1 MRILVYSI
9 NYAPEL
15 TGIGKFT
22 AEMCDWFAAQGHEI
36 RVVTTPPYYPDW
48 KVRDGY
54 SAWMWRGETIKGVR
68 VTRCP
73 LWVPAKPS
81 GLKRAIHLM
90 SFALSS
96 LPAMLWQALAFRPD
110 VVCTIKPPMFA
121 EPVGW
126 LAARLAGALAWT
138 HVQDLEVDAAFDLG
152 MLPSGGLKSVTLG
165 LDNWL
170 LRRFD
175 FATTISLRMQ
185 ERLHRKGMPAEKT
198 GLYPNW
204 VEAAAIQPQSGPNP
218 YRAELG
224 IGAGQIVALYSGNM
238 GEKQGLDTLIDTARA
253 VAADSNIVVVLCGE
267 GAARKRLE
275 EGARGLTN
283 VRFLPLQPLERLGD
297 LLNLADVHLLPQRAD
312 AADLVMPSKL
322 GGMLATGRPVVAGAH
337 AGTQVAMA
345 VADCGLVVPPDDGQA
360 MAAGVRTLA
369 ADSAL
374 RSQMGS
380 AARRRALADWDKDG
394 ILGRLES
401 TLISKIYH

>member
-1 MRILVYSI
+1 MRILVHSI

-22 AEMCDWFAAQGHEI
+22 GEMCDWFAARGHEV

-54 SAWMWRGETIKGVR
+54 SAWAWRGETIRGVR

-73 LWVPAKPS
+73 LWVPKRPS
-81 GLKRAIHLM
+81 GLKRALHLM

-96 LPAMLWQALAFRPD
+96 LPAMLWQAVAFRPQ
-110 VVCTIKPPMFA
+110 VVCVIKPPMFA

-126 LAARLAGALAWT
+126 LAARLSGAVAWL
-138 HVQDLEVDAAFDLG
+138 HVQDLDVDAAFDLG
-152 MLPSGGLKSVTLG
+152 MLPGGGLKSVTLG
-165 LDNWL
+165 VDDWL

-175 FATTISLRMQ
+175 FATTISRRMQ
-185 ERLHRKGMPAEKT
+185 ERLQRKGMPADKT

-204 VEAAAIQPQSGPNP
+204 VEAAAIQPQTGANP

-224 IGAGQIVALYSGNM
+224 IADGQIVALYSGNM

-253 VAADSNIVVVLCGE
+253 VADDPRIAVVLCGE
-267 GAARKRLE
+267 GAARQRLE
-275 EGARGLTN
+275 EGARGLAN

-337 AGTQVAMA
+337 PGTQVATA
-345 VADCGLVVPPDDGQA
+345 VSDCGIVVPPDDGAA
-360 MAAGVRTLA
+360 MAVALRQLA
-369 ADSAL
+369 ADP
-374 RSQMGS
+374 
-380 AARRRALADWDKDG
+380 AARSRLGAQARRNALADWDKDG

-401 TLISKIYH
+401 TLNNKIYP

>member
-22 AEMCDWFAAQGHEI
+22 AEMCDWFAARGHEI

-81 GLKRAIHLM
+81 GVKRAVHLL

-96 LPAMLWQALAFRPD
+96 LPAMLWQALRFRPD

-126 LAARLAGALAWT
+126 AAARLSGALAWT
-138 HVQDLEVDAAFDLG
+138 HVQDLEVDAAFDMGL
-152 MLPSGGLKSVTLG
+152 LPSGGLKKATLAV
-165 LDNWL
+165 DNWL

-185 ERLHRKGMPAEKT
+185 ERLWRKGAAHAKT

-204 VEAAAIQPQSGPNP
+204 VEAASIQPQTGPNP

-224 IGAGQIVALYSGNM
+224 IAPDQIVALYSGNM

-253 VAADSNIVVVLCGE
+253 VAGDPNIAVVLCGE
-267 GAARKRLE
+267 GAARQRLQD
-275 EGARGLTN
+275 GARGLAN

-322 GGMLATGRPVVAGAH
+322 GGMLATGRPVIAGAH
-337 AGTQVAMA
+337 PGTQVAMA
-345 VADCGLVVPPDDGQA
+345 VAGCGLVVPPDDGAA
-360 MAAGVRTLA
+360 MAAALRMLA
-369 ADSAL
+369 ADSAQ
-374 RSQMGS
+374 R
-380 AARRRALADWDKDG
+380 AALGTVARQKALSDWDKDG
-394 ILGRLES
+394 ILGRLER
-401 TLISKIYH
+401 TLKDKIYP

>member
-1 MRILVYSI
+1 MRILVHSI

-22 AEMCDWFAAQGHEI
+22 GEMCDWFAARGHEV

-54 SAWMWRGETIKGVR
+54 SAWAWRGETIRGVR

-73 LWVPAKPS
+73 LWVPKRPS
-81 GLKRAIHLM
+81 GLKRALHLM

-96 LPAMLWQALAFRPD
+96 LPAMLWQAVAFRPQ
-110 VVCTIKPPMFA
+110 VVCVIKPPMFA

-126 LAARLAGALAWT
+126 LAARLSGAVAWL
-138 HVQDLEVDAAFDLG
+138 HVQDLDVDAAFDLG
-152 MLPSGGLKSVTLG
+152 MLPGGGLKSVTLG
-165 LDNWL
+165 VDDWL

-175 FATTISLRMQ
+175 FATTISRRMQ
-185 ERLHRKGMPAEKT
+185 ERLQRKGMPADKT

-204 VEAAAIQPQSGPNP
+204 VEAAAIQPQTGANP

-224 IGAGQIVALYSGNM
+224 IADGQIVALYSGNM

-253 VAADSNIVVVLCGE
+253 VADDPRIAVVLCGE
-267 GAARKRLE
+267 GAARQRLE
-275 EGARGLTN
+275 EGARGLAN

-337 AGTQVAMA
+337 PGTQVATA
-345 VADCGLVVPPDDGQA
+345 VSDCGIVVP
-360 MAAGVRTLA
+360 
-369 ADSAL
+369 
-374 RSQMGS
+374 
-380 AARRRALADWDKDG
+380 
-394 ILGRLES
+394 
-401 TLISKIYH
+401 

>member
-22 AEMCDWFAAQGHEI
+22 AEMCDWFAARGHDI

-54 SAWMWRGETIKGVR
+54 RAWTWRRESVKGVP

-81 GLKRAIHLM
+81 GAKRALHLL
-90 SFALSS
+90 SFAISS
-96 LPAMLWQALAFRPD
+96 LPAMLWQSLSFRPD
-110 VVCTIKPPMFA
+110 AVCTIKPPMFA

-126 LAARLAGALAWT
+126 LTARLCGALAWT

-152 MLPSGGLKSVTLG
+152 MLPSGGLKSATLG

-185 ERLHRKGMPAEKT
+185 ERLWRKGMPEGKT

-204 VEAAAIQPQSGPNP
+204 VEAAAIQPQNGPNP

-224 IGAGQIVALYSGNM
+224 IGESQTVALYSGNM

-253 VAADSNIVVVLCGE
+253 VMDDPNIVVVLCGE
-267 GAARKRLE
+267 GAARQRLQ
-275 EGARGLTN
+275 EGARGLAN

-322 GGMLATGRPVVAGAH
+322 GGMLASGRPVVAGAH
-337 AGTQVAMA
+337 PGTQVAMA
-345 VADCGLVVPPDDGQA
+345 VADCGIVVPPDDGAA
-360 MAAGVRTLA
+360 MAG
-369 ADSAL
+369 AL
-374 RSQMGS
+374 RRLAREPDRRAELGI
-380 AARRRALADWDKDG
+380 AARARALSDWDRDG
-394 ILGRLES
+394 ILGRLEL
-401 TLISKIYH
+401 TLKSKIYL

>member
-1 MRILVYSI
+1 MRILVHSI

-22 AEMCDWFAAQGHEI
+22 AEMCDWFAARGHEV

-48 KVRDGY
+48 KVRAGY
-54 SAWMWRGETIKGVR
+54 SAWMWRCETIEKVR
-68 VTRCP
+68 VARCP

-81 GLKRAIHLM
+81 GVKRAVHLL

-96 LPAMLWQALAFRPD
+96 LPAMLWQAVAFRPD

-126 LAARLAGALAWT
+126 LAARLCGALAWT
-138 HVQDLEVDAAFDLG
+138 HVQDLEVDAAFDMGL
-152 MLPSGGLKSVTLG
+152 LPSGGLRTATLAV
-165 LDNWL
+165 DNWL

-185 ERLHRKGMPAEKT
+185 ERLWRKGMPAAKT

-224 IGAGQIVALYSGNM
+224 IPDGQIVALYSGNM

-253 VAADSNIVVVLCGE
+253 VAGDPGITVVLCGE
-267 GAARKRLE
+267 GAARQRLQD
-275 EGARGLTN
+275 GARGLSN

-345 VADCGLVVPPDDGQA
+345 VADCGIVVPPDDGQA
-360 MAAGVRTLA
+360 MAVGLRALA
-369 ADSAL
+369 ADSEKRTQL
-374 RSQMGS
+374 GGV
-380 AARRRALADWDKDG
+380 ARKKALAEWDKDG

-401 TLISKIYH
+401 TLKTKINL

>member
-22 AEMCDWFAAQGHEI
+22 AEMCDWFAANGHEV

-54 SAWMWRGETIKGVR
+54 SAWMWRSEVIKGVP

-81 GLKRAIHLM
+81 GLKRAVHLL

-96 LPAMLWQALAFRPD
+96 FPAMIWQALRFRPE
-110 VVCTIKPPMFA
+110 VICTIKPPMFA

-126 LAARLAGALAWT
+126 LAARLCGALAWT
-138 HVQDLEVDAAFDLG
+138 HVQDLEVDAAFDMG
-152 MLPSGGLKSVTLG
+152 MLPSGGLKSATLAV
-165 LDNWL
+165 DNWL

-185 ERLHRKGMPAEKT
+185 ERLWRKGMPQDKT

-204 VEAAAIQPQSGPNP
+204 VEAAAIQPQTGSNP

-224 IGAGQIVALYSGNM
+224 IDAGQIVALYSGNM

-253 VAADSNIVVVLCGE
+253 VADDPKITVVLCGE
-267 GAARKRLE
+267 GAARQRLQDN
-275 EGARGLTN
+275 ARGLAN

-337 AGTQVAMA
+337 PGTQVAMA
-345 VADCGLVVPPDDGQA
+345 VADCGIVVPPDDGLA
-360 MAAGVRTLA
+360 MAGALKTLA
-369 ADSAL
+369 ADSTR
-374 RSQMGS
+374 RSQLGVV
-380 AARRRALADWDKDG
+380 ARQRALSDWDRDG
-394 ILGRLES
+394 ILGRLQF
-401 TLISKIYH
+401 TLKDKIYP

>member
-1 MRILVYSI
+1 MRILVHSI

-22 AEMCDWFAAQGHEI
+22 AEMCDWFAARGHEI

-48 KVRDGY
+48 KVREGY

-81 GLKRAIHLM
+81 GVKRAVHLL

-96 LPAMLWQALAFRPD
+96 LPAMLWQAARFRPD

-126 LAARLAGALAWT
+126 LAARLSGAVAWT
-138 HVQDLEVDAAFDLG
+138 HVQDLEVDAAFDMGL
-152 MLPSGGLKSVTLG
+152 LPSGGLKKATLAV
-165 LDNWL
+165 DNWL

-185 ERLHRKGMPAEKT
+185 ERLWRKGAAHAKT

-218 YRAELG
+218 YRTELG
-224 IGAGQIVALYSGNM
+224 IAPDRIVALYSGNM

-253 VAADSNIVVVLCGE
+253 VADDPNIVVVLCGE
-267 GAARKRLE
+267 GAARQRLQD
-275 EGARGLTN
+275 GARGLAN

-337 AGTQVAMA
+337 PGTQVAMA
-345 VADCGLVVPPDDGQA
+345 VAECGLVVPPDDGAA
-360 MAAGVRTLA
+360 MAA
-369 ADSAL
+369 AL
-374 RSQMGS
+374 RVLAGDSLQRQRLG
-380 AARRRALADWDKDG
+380 AVARQKALAEWDKDG

-401 TLISKIYH
+401 TLEDKIYH

>member
-22 AEMCDWFAAQGHEI
+22 AEMCDWFAEHGHEV

-54 SAWMWRGETIKGVR
+54 SAWMWRGETIKAVR

-73 LWVPAKPS
+73 FWVPAKPS
-81 GLKRAIHLM
+81 GLKRVLHYL
-90 SFALSS
+90 SFAASS
-96 LPAMLWQALAFRPD
+96 LPAMLWQAAAFRPD
-110 VVCTIKPPMFA
+110 VVCTIKPPMFSA
-121 EPVGW
+121 PVGW
-126 LAARLAGALAWT
+126 LAARLSRAVAWL
-138 HVQDLEVDAAFDLG
+138 HVQDLDIDAAFDMG
-152 MLPSGGLKSVTLG
+152 MLPGGGLKTVMLG

-175 FATTISLRMQ
+175 IATTISLRMQ
-185 ERLHRKGMPAEKT
+185 ERLQRKGMPAEKT

-224 IGAGQIVALYSGNM
+224 IAEGQTVALYSGNM

-253 VAADSNIVVVLCGE
+253 VADDPSIVVVLCGE

-337 AGTQVAMA
+337 PGTQVAMA

-360 MAAGVRTLA
+360 MAEGLRRLA
-369 ADSAL
+369 ADSIL
-374 RSQMGS
+374 RNHLGA
-380 AARRRALADWDKDG
+380 AARAAALAHWDKDG

-401 TLISKIYH
+401 TLIIKICP